1 MNEVGFLGKYIP
13 EFQNIV
19 GMMQFNMYHK
29 YTVDEHTIQC
39 IKILSQ
45 IEQGFLKEDL
55 PLASKILEDGINR
68 KVLYLALML
77 HDVGKGQ
84 TQSHSICGFNNIS
97 KITYGFFF

>member
-39 IKILSQ
+39 IKSYHKLNRVFLEGSALSFKNFR
-45 IEQGFLKEDL
+45 GW
-55 PLASKILEDGINR
+55 N
-68 KVLYLALML
+68 
-77 HDVGKGQ
+77 
-84 TQSHSICGFNNIS
+84 
-97 KITYGFFF
+97 